1 MPAGHL
7 MISRRR
13 RCSLTAGSRGCWSLY
28 QLTFGTSVQPAYPAS
43 FGDVGTGVPK
53 KTHTSPVTTCK
64 LHGEDPVGIKPSTWK
79 LRGRRANHLSTGPPP
94 QLTFLGLNP
103 PARVCVPVWLSYAGA
118 SERARKSHQVEG
130 WKMGGAQKKR
140 EPVVPPPGVSIQ
152 GKKKK

>member
-64 LHGEDPVGIKPSTWK
+64 LHADVPGPQSTCPCLCSGLAQ
-79 LRGRRANHLSTGPPP
+79 LRR
-94 QLTFLGLNP
+94 
-103 PARVCVPVWLSYAGA
+103 
-118 SERARKSHQVEG
+118 SERASEEKPSGGRMEDG
-130 WKMGGAQKKR
+130 WSPKEKRACGTAAWSFHPGKEKKITETSAR
-140 EPVVPPPGVSIQ
+140 IIRND
-152 GKKKK
+152 